1 VSELCFQSAV
11 NLQRMVRDGE
21 ISCLELLEAHLAQ
34 QQRTN
39 GVVNAIVTHTDAA
52 ARAAAVAADEAIA
65 AGEPLGPLHGLPIAH
80 KDLVM
85 TSGIRT
91 TYGSPIFADFVPD
104 QNELIIQRLIDA
116 GAITIGKTNV
126 PEFGAGSQTF
136 NPVFGATLNPYDTS
150 RTCGGSSGGAAVA
163 LACGMVPIADG
174 SDMGGSLR
182 NPANFNNVVGFR
194 TSPGRVPMW
203 PSETPWF
210 PLGVQGPM
218 ARTVEDV
225 ALMLTVLAGPDARV
239 PLSIEQP
246 GSLFAG
252 SLERDF
258 KGVRIGFSPDLDGQI
273 PLAADVRSV
282 LDSSGSLFEDLGCE
296 LDQAA
301 PSFRDADNIFK
312 TLRAWRFAM
321 KYAPLMG
328 QHRDKLK
335 DTVRWN
341 ADQGLKLTGSQ
352 LAEASRQRSSL
363 LDRVAEFMEDHEF
376 LLLAVSQ
383 VAPFDVEQP
392 YVTEVDGV
400 AMETYIDWMQSCYFI
415 TVTGLPAI
423 SVPAGFTEDGLPVG
437 IQIVGRQHD
446 ELGVLQLA
454 YAFQQA
460 TEVWRQA
467 PALAVAA
474 E

>member
-1 VSELCFQSAV
+1 
-11 NLQRMVRDGE
+11 M
-21 ISCLELLEAHLAQ
+21 
-34 QQRTN
+34 
-39 GVVNAIVTHTDAA
+39 
-52 ARAAAVAADEAIA
+52 
-65 AGEPLGPLHGLPIAH
+65 
-80 KDLVM
+80 
-85 TSGIRT
+85 
-91 TYGSPIFADFVPD
+91 
-104 QNELIIQRLIDA
+104 
-116 GAITIGKTNV
+116 
-126 PEFGAGSQTF
+126 
-136 NPVFGATLNPYDTS
+136 
-150 RTCGGSSGGAAVA
+150 
-163 LACGMVPIADG
+163 
-174 SDMGGSLR
+174 
-182 NPANFNNVVGFR
+182 
-194 TSPGRVPMW
+194 
-203 PSETPWF
+203 
-210 PLGVQGPM
+210 
-218 ARTVEDV
+218 
-225 ALMLTVLAGPDARV
+225 
-239 PLSIEQP
+239 
-246 GSLFAG
+246 
-252 SLERDF
+252 
-258 KGVRIGFSPDLDGQI
+258 
-273 PLAADVRSV
+273 